1 MSLSF
6 CVHHLSLSLCF
17 CLYLSYS
24 KSFSP
29 YPSLSPCLRLWLTSY
44 PCEKFPV
51 SILQNGVK
59 MTNEPPKGLRA
70 NLLRSYLTDPLCD
83 AAFLSS
89 SNQPQAWRK
98 LLFGLCFFHALVQER
113 RTYGSLGHLS
123 HLSLCVSL
131 CLSISPASLSDF
143 PLCVSLIL
151 CSFISPAFLFT
162 CLSLS
167 LSSLS
172 HLSLFY
178 LSHCICMSQKHYLF
192 LFL

>member
-17 CLYLSYS
+17 CLYLSCS

-83 AAFLSS
+83 PAFLSS
-89 SNQPQAWRK
+89 STQPRAWRK

-113 RTYGSLGHLS
+113 RTYGPLGHLS

-131 CLSISPASLSDF
+131 CLSISPA
-143 PLCVSLIL
+143 
-151 CSFISPAFLFT
+151 FLFT
-162 CLSLS
+162 CLSVS

-178 LSHCICMSQKHYLF
+178 LSHCICMSQNITCFSFFKKYLNKAM
-192 LFL
+192 LFFKSCIFFI